1 VVLEKRELPGF
12 TSASG
17 LQRVKDT
24 YFIVGDGSTELSRL
38 DLNFKLLGNTH
49 LYDPVPTDAQ
59 PGAKKLKRDLE
70 VVMKLEHNGRV
81 ELLCFGSGS
90 KSPLRDVI
98 YRLDVTDPSNPGKV
112 SEVSTVSLYNAFRDV
127 PDIVGTE
134 KLNVEGACVFGDK
147 LLIFQRGNRAGINPI
162 IELGLDSFIAYVN
175 DSSKPPPSFKVHK
188 VQLPFLWEN
197 PAGFS
202 DAVIWNGMIL
212 FSASVEV
219 KNPGGAGTNATFFGL
234 VRLGAEKPEWCVPVT
249 DDKGEVLR
257 IKVEGL
263 SIVSEKDGSFV
274 IDSVTDPDGGA
285 SELVK
290 LALKKQ

>member
-1 VVLEKRELPGF
+1 VVLEKRELPGL

-17 LQRVKDT
+17 LNRVKDN
-24 YFIVGDGSTELSRL
+24 YFIVGDGSTDLTRL
-38 DLNFKLLGNTH
+38 DLNFNVLGNTR
-49 LYDPVPTDAQ
+49 LYDPVAVDAQ

-70 VVMKLEHNGRV
+70 VVMKLERGGRI

-98 YRLDVTDPSNPGKV
+98 YRVDVTDPANPGKV
-112 SEVSTVSLYNAFRDV
+112 TEVSTVSLYNAFRAV

-134 KLNVEGACVFGDK
+134 KLNIEGACIFGNK
-147 LLIFQRGNRAGINPI
+147 FLIFQRGNRTGINPI
-162 IELGLDSFIAYVN
+162 VELGLEDFLAYVN

-188 VQLPFLWEN
+188 VQLPLLWEN

-202 DAVIWNGMIL
+202 DACIWNEMIL

-219 KNPGGAGTNATFFGL
+219 KKPTGDSHATYVGL
-234 VRLGAEKPEWCVPVT
+234 LRLGADKPEWCVPVT
-249 DDKGEVLR
+249 DDKGEPLH

-274 IDSVTDPDGGA
+274 IDSVTDPDGGT

-290 LALKKQ
+290 VALKKQ